1 MQIRVQVP
9 IEGSVEEIWKVITDI
24 ENSASRVSAIE
35 EIEILEKPPSGLLGL
50 KWRETRTMFGKSAT
64 EVMWITDAR
73 ENEFYDVRAESHG
86 TVYQSRLSITEED
99 GGCVLKLDFGG
110 QPQAF
115 TAKLMSAALGWM
127 FKGATKKAL
136 LKDLEDLKSVVETRS
151 TSDS

>member
-1 MQIRVQVP
+1 MQIRVRVP

-86 TVYQSRLSITEED
+86 TVYQSRLSITKED
-99 GGCVLKLDFGG
+99 GGCV
-110 QPQAF
+110 
-115 TAKLMSAALGWM
+115 
-127 FKGATKKAL
+127 GADWIVCT
-136 LKDLEDLKSVVETRS
+136 DP
-151 TSDS
+151 